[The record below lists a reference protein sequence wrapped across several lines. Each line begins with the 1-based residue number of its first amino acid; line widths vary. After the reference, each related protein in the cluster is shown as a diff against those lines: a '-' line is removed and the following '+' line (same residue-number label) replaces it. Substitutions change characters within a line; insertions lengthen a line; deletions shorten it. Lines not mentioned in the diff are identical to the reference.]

1 MSRGHRSRG
10 GTNKHLIH
18 VGPLPGIKVSSLYI
32 YYIVV
37 DKECHENFDASST
50 IGFPICCKMF
60 SLFDK
65 TIQNCGD
72 IRSQFTMFSLA
83 KTHHCHLL
91 DLQVFRVSILHRTML
106 GSACS
111 RVHPNPCGGR

>member
-37 DKECHENFDASST
+37 DKECHENFDASLT
-50 IGFPICCKMF
+50 IGFPIC
-60 SLFDK
+60 
-65 TIQNCGD
+65 
-72 IRSQFTMFSLA
+72 
-83 KTHHCHLL
+83 
-91 DLQVFRVSILHRTML
+91 
-106 GSACS
+106 
-111 RVHPNPCGGR
+111 